1 MARARRQSSPKTRLL
16 SACVIDGSRGAS
28 CPARRSAGKRSSV
41 ACKSQDAA
49 SAEPCIS
56 ENQDHRSSPS
66 LGWPKLDRREPEKGS
81 FFRAD
86 NFEFAK
92 VGVPALYIGSKPK
105 DYVGQPADYGQK
117 KSDDYT
123 LHHYHQVSD
132 EVNPA
137 WDLSGAVEDIR
148 LLFEIGYQVAQ
159 ADQFPTWLPG
169 SEFKARRDK
178 MMAQKK

>member
-1 MARARRQSSPKTRLL
+1 MPNS
-16 SACVIDGSRGAS
+16 
-28 CPARRSAGKRSSV
+28 
-41 ACKSQDAA
+41 
-49 SAEPCIS
+49 
-56 ENQDHRSSPS
+56 
-66 LGWPKLDRREPEKGS
+66 EPEKGS

-105 DYVGQPADYGQK
+105 DYVGQPAYYGQR